1 MRDIER
7 AITVLIRDTA
17 VENDEAELARL
28 RNLPPAE
35 QLEVGMVLHE
45 AMRQATTVPNSS
57 YVNERL
63 LRVRSVAAAQQYLLA
78 PEASAPVLMRY
89 SRLSGEAC

>member
-1 MRDIER
+1 
-7 AITVLIRDTA
+7 
-17 VENDEAELARL
+17 
-28 RNLPPAE
+28 
-35 QLEVGMVLHE
+35 
-45 AMRQATTVPNSS
+45 MRQATVPNSS

-89 SRLSGEAC
+89 SRLSGEAY

>member
-28 RNLPPAE
+28 RNLPPEE

-45 AMRQATTVPNSS
+45 AMRQATTVPNG

-78 PEASAPVLMRY
+78 PEVSAPVLIHY
-89 SRLSGEAC
+89 SRLSGEVW

>member
-28 RNLPPAE
+28 RNLLPEE

-45 AMRQATTVPNSS
+45 AMRQATVPKSS

-63 LRVRSVAAAQQYLLA
+63 LRVRSVAAAQEYLFA

-89 SRLSGEAC
+89 SMLSGEAC

>member
-28 RNLPPAE
+28 RNLPPEE

-45 AMRQATTVPNSS
+45 AMRQATVPNSS

-63 LRVRSVAAAQQYLLA
+63 LRVRSVAAAQEYLLA
-78 PEASAPVLMRY
+78 PEASAPVLIRY
-89 SRLSGEAC
+89 SMLSGEAC

>member
-28 RNLPPAE
+28 RNLPPEE

-45 AMRQATTVPNSS
+45 AMRQATVPNSS

-78 PEASAPVLMRY
+78 PESSAPVLMRY

>member
-1 MRDIER
+1 MKDIER

-17 VENDEAELARL
+17 VENDEAELAQL

-45 AMRQATTVPNSS
+45 AMRQATVPNG

-63 LRVRSVAAAQQYLLA
+63 LRVRSVAAAQEYLLA

-89 SRLSGEAC
+89 SRLSGEVC

>member
-28 RNLPPAE
+28 RNLPPEE

-45 AMRQATTVPNSS
+45 AMRQATVANSS

-89 SRLSGEAC
+89 SRLSGEAW